1 MSGNGAGIVAKAGML
16 ENDAPADL
24 SLS

>member
-1 MSGNGAGIVAKAGML
+1 MSGNGAGIIAKAGML